1 MWEEAGV
8 KVWSVKYHSSQPW
21 VSSHHLFASMQVHEL
36 ILHQPYPANL
46 MVGCYARADAS
57 QPLRI
62 DLDNE
67 LEGASLFFSRLARII
82 CVQCTCR

>member
-1 MWEEAGV
+1 M

-21 VSSHHLFASMQVHEL
+21 VSSHHFFASVQVRNHTVY
-36 ILHQPYPANL
+36 QPYPANL

-67 LEGASLFFSRLARII
+67 LEGASLSSA
-82 CVQCTCR
+82 

>member
-21 VSSHHLFASMQVHEL
+21 VSSHHFFASMQVHEL
-36 ILHQPYPANL
+36 IVHQPYPANL

-67 LEGASLFFSRLARII
+67 LEGASLPSA
-82 CVQCTCR
+82 